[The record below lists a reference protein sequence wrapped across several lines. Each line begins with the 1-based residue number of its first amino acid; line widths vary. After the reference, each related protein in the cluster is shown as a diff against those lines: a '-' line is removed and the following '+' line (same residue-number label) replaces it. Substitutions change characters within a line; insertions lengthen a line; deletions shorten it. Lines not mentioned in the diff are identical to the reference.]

1 MMASPPQVNAKVKRA
16 VELIGELDVLC
27 KQYLGSEDFHIV
39 KENVA
44 PNKWDLVLRMNEAP
58 PMLLGILVGDIVHNL
73 RSSLDIAMFHYLREA
88 NFEDFS
94 RLSEWSLSRIKF
106 PIFNSENDF
115 SDKKW
120 HGGLAEPQLLLDLRE
135 VQPFRFLEFLE
146 NDSNPKNVIESSPLW
161 QLHNLWNSDKHRGIN
176 LVVGGLDML
185 MLGLEPGQKSLWM
198 PKDPPPWGDGSLIFS
213 VEVQSDQE
221 VPALNLSE
229 TFAIGLESD
238 IEPLKIYPVVSKLQA
253 LLGKT
258 EHCHWILKSWFDH
271 RL

>member
-44 PNKWDLVLRMNEAP
+44 PNKWDLFLRLNEAP

-106 PIFNSENDF
+106 PIFNS
-115 SDKKW
+115 
-120 HGGLAEPQLLLDLRE
+120 
-135 VQPFRFLEFLE
+135 
-146 NDSNPKNVIESSPLW
+146 
-161 QLHNLWNSDKHRGIN
+161 
-176 LVVGGLDML
+176 
-185 MLGLEPGQKSLWM
+185 
-198 PKDPPPWGDGSLIFS
+198 
-213 VEVQSDQE
+213 
-221 VPALNLSE
+221 
-229 TFAIGLESD
+229 AI
-238 IEPLKIYPVVSKLQA
+238 
-253 LLGKT
+253 
-258 EHCHWILKSWFDH
+258 
-271 RL
+271 